1 MNDQAK
7 KLREIINN
15 LKKQNKDKNELT
27 FSENSTDNDHTR
39 VITITSG
46 KGGVGKS
53 NFTINLALALSKL
66 GYKITILDADLGC
79 ANVDVILGIIPKYT
93 LAHVIRKEKTLEEVI
108 VQGPEGIRLISGGS
122 GLRELTDLT
131 EEQIASLMNNLK
143 SIGKNSDF
151 ILIDTGAGISN
162 SVLSFVEA
170 TSEIILVTTPEPTS
184 ITDAYA
190 VLKNIILKDHEK
202 IVRVLI
208 NRVENSQ
215 EGLEIFN
222 KLNIASQRFLN
233 IALQRLGYLYDDHL
247 VSKSVKLQKPFLLS
261 YPNSLVSKGIETI
274 ASRLINE
281 SSSEVFE
288 VSGLKRFIHKFI
300 YGHKKSI

>member
-15 LKKQNKDKNELT
+15 LKKKNENQNNLT
-27 FSENSTDNDHTR
+27 ISENVTDNNNTR

-79 ANVDVILGIIPKYT
+79 ANIDVILGIIPKYT
-93 LAHVIRKEKTLEEVI
+93 LANVIRREKKLEEVLI
-108 VQGPEGIRLISGGS
+108 EGPEGIRLISGGS
-122 GLRELTDLT
+122 GLRELTNLT
-131 EEQIASLMNNLK
+131 EEQIVNLMNNLR
-143 SIGKNSDF
+143 SLGKNTDF
-151 ILIDTGAGISN
+151 ILIDTGAGINN
-162 SVLSFVEA
+162 SVLSFIEA
-170 TSEIILVTTPEPTS
+170 TSEVILVTTPEPTS

-190 VLKNIILKDHEK
+190 VLKNIILGDDEK
-202 IVRVLI
+202 VVRVLV

-222 KLNIASQRFLN
+222 KLNMASQKFLN
-233 IALQRLGYLYDDHL
+233 ISLQRLGYLYDDHL
-247 VSKSVKLQKPFLLS
+247 VSKSVKLQKPVLLS
-261 YPNSLVSKGIETI
+261 YPNSLVSKGVETI

-281 SSSEVFE
+281 SNSEIFE

-300 YGHKKSI
+300 YSCKKTS

>member
-15 LKKQNKDKNELT
+15 IKKKNDIQSNVKSSQNMI
-27 FSENSTDNDHTR
+27 DNDNAR

-66 GYKITILDADLGC
+66 GYKVTILDADLGC
-79 ANVDVILGIIPKYT
+79 ANIDVILGIIPKYT
-93 LAHVIRKEKTLEEVI
+93 LVHVMRREKTLEEVI
-108 VQGPEGIRLISGGS
+108 AEGPKGIRLISGGS
-122 GLRELTDLT
+122 GLKELTALT
-131 EEQIASLMNNLK
+131 EEQINDLMSNLRNL
-143 SIGKNSDF
+143 GKNTDF
-151 ILIDTGAGISN
+151 ILIDTGAGINN
-162 SVLSFVEA
+162 SVLSFIEA
-170 TSEIILVTTPEPTS
+170 ASEIILVTTPEPTS

-190 VLKNIILKDHEK
+190 VLKNTILDDDEK
-202 IVRVLI
+202 IVRVLV
-208 NRVENSQ
+208 NRVENNE

-222 KLNIASQRFLN
+222 KLNMASQKFLN
-233 IALQRLGYLYDDHL
+233 MTLQRLGYLYDDHL

-274 ASRLINE
+274 ASRLVNE
-281 SSSEVFE
+281 SSSEVFQ
-288 VSGLKRFIHKFI
+288 VSGLKRFIHKFV
-300 YGHKKSI
+300 YSYKKSI